1 MSLLNKRITYLLTYN
16 MKNISEAMSCDTNK
30 DRKERNTLVC
40 TSWKLI
46 WSYKFFEKFIGTCHF
61 VQVHRVIRKPE
72 LERTTFLQNIVQ
84 QTSHNA
90 MCV

>member
-1 MSLLNKRITYLLTYN
+1 

-46 WSYKFFEKFIGTCHF
+46 WSYKFFEKFVSTRHF
-61 VQVHRVIRKPE
+61 VQVCRVVRKPE
-72 LERTTFLQNIVQ
+72 LQYTTFLEKITLN
-84 QTSHNA
+84 
-90 MCV
+90 